1 MIGNDKP
8 VRYIERTREYYRAI
22 GYSKDYVW
30 SSYEEVPF
38 ASLARPLR
46 EARIALVTTARP
58 LDLSNI
64 DARGI
69 KHVWSGNLDP
79 LPSGLN
85 TDNLAWDRASTH
97 TEDRESYLP
106 LEATLA
112 AAREGM
118 IAGLTSRV
126 YGVPTEYSQRKTIEE
141 DAPKLLALLREDGA
155 DAALISAL

>member
-1 MIGNDKP
+1 MIGNEQP
-8 VRYIERTREYYRAI
+8 VQYIPRTREYYRAI

-30 SSYEEVPF
+30 SSYEDVPF
-38 ASLARPLR
+38 ASLAKPLSQ
-46 EARIALVTTARP
+46 ARIALVTTARP

-69 KHVWSGNLDP
+69 KHVWSGDVDP
-79 LPSGLN
+79 LPAGLD
-85 TDNLAWDRASTH
+85 TDNLAWDRVSTH

-112 AAREGM
+112 AAREGV
-118 IAGLTSRV
+118 IAGLTSRF
-126 YGVPTEYSQRKTIEE
+126 YGVPTEYSQRKTLEE
-141 DAPKLLALLREDGA
+141 DAPKILALVREDGA

>member
-1 MIGNDKP
+1 MIGNDQP
-8 VRYIERTREYYRAI
+8 VRYIARTREYYRAI

-30 SSYEEVPF
+30 ASFEDVPF
-38 ASLARPLR
+38 ASLALPLN
-46 EARIALVTTARP
+46 EAHIALVATARP

-64 DARGI
+64 DERGI
-69 KHVWSGNLDP
+69 KHVWSAKVDP
-79 LPSGLN
+79 LPAGLN
-85 TDNLAWDRASTH
+85 TDNLAWDRVSTH

-112 AAREGM
+112 AAREGI
-118 IAGLTSRV
+118 IAGLTARF